1 MSDTKR
7 FRTINIIALLA
18 IFISIG
24 ALLFSATPCNIAH
37 GQTICDIGDVETI
50 SEDLTLSGAVLVG
63 ATPNAG
69 TSGQFLTSS
78 GAVNSPEWIT
88 LDNTSTVTFK
98 AIDQTL
104 TTDTVLQDD
113 DDFTFAVDANS
124 KYLLDIFLVFDSP
137 SAADFKHSFTEPV
150 ASTISGYGLFT
161 TQSNLENIT
170 AVTTNDIA
178 TTSATQVYR
187 ITIIIDTAA
196 TAGNVVLQWAQLA
209 SSGTTTVQESSFAKL
224 IKFD

>member
-24 ALLFSATPCNIAH
+24 ALLFSATPCSIVQ

-78 GAVNSPEWIT
+78 GAVNSPEWLT
-88 LDNTSTVTFK
+88 LANTSEIIFK
-98 AIDQTL
+98 ATDETL
-104 TTDTVLQDD
+104 TTDTTFQDD
-113 DDFTFAVDANS
+113 DDFSFAVDVNS
-124 KYLLDIFLVFDSP
+124 KYFLDIFLLLDSP
-137 SAADFKHSFTEPV
+137 APADFKHNFTVPAAV
-150 ASTISGYGLFT
+150 TITGFGLFAN
-161 TQSNLENIT
+161 QSTLENIT
-170 AVTTNDIA
+170 ELTTPDNTNED
-178 TTSATQVYR
+178 
-187 ITIIIDTAA
+187 
-196 TAGNVVLQWAQLA
+196 
-209 SSGTTTVQESSFAKL
+209 K
-224 IKFD
+224 